1 MTAPERAPLGAA
13 LALLLSVVSLSGTIS
28 PVLMAATVA
37 LLSLLIGLAWP
48 SLLELPSPGGTRLVV
63 AGTGILGALIT
74 VLAPERFTPIS
85 GVVMVCAAGVFASF
99 VHQML
104 RAERREL
111 TESLTGTVAGV
122 FVVGIAAC
130 WVIAQTGATA
140 AGAGM
145 LVTAISA
152 GLAGTLLLN
161 STPLPTTLR
170 FLLSTL
176 VGTAVSA
183 VLAVTL
189 AGVSP
194 LLAVGAGLVT
204 AIGAS
209 SAHLLVGSSLVA
221 KEPIPSLAVA
231 AVPVATVGVV
241 AHLIVLLLV

>member
-13 LALLLSVVSLSGTIS
+13 LALLLSVVSLTGTIS
-28 PVLMAATVA
+28 PALMAATVA
-37 LLSLLIGLAWP
+37 LLSLLIALAWP
-48 SLLELPSPGGTRLVV
+48 TLLELPSPGGTRIVV
-63 AGTGILGALIT
+63 AGTGIVGALVT
-74 VLAPERFTPIS
+74 VLAPDRLTPVS

-161 STPLPTTLR
+161 ATPLPTILR
-170 FLLSTL
+170 FLLSAL
-176 VGTAVSA
+176 VGTAVTA
-183 VLAVTL
+183 VLAVIL
-189 AGVSP
+189 AGIAP
-194 LLAVGAGLVT
+194 LLAAGAGLVT

-209 SAHLLVGSSLVA
+209 CAHLLVGSSLVA
-221 KEPIPSLAVA
+221 KEPVASLAVA

-241 AHLIVLLLV
+241 AHLMVLLLA

>member
-1 MTAPERAPLGAA
+1 MNAPERAPLGAA
-13 LALLLSVVSLSGTIS
+13 LALLLSVVSLTGTLS
-28 PVLMAATVA
+28 PALMAATVA

-48 SLLELPSPGGTRLVV
+48 ALLELPSQCGTRLVV
-63 AGTGILGALIT
+63 AGTGILGALVT

-85 GVVMVCAAGVFASF
+85 GVVMVCATGVFASF

-130 WVIAQTGATA
+130 WVIAQTGAIT

-170 FLLSTL
+170 FVLSAF
-176 VGTAVSA
+176 VGTAVTA

-194 LLAVGAGLVT
+194 LLAAGAGLVT
-204 AIGAS
+204 SIGAS

-221 KEPIPSLAVA
+221 KEPVPSLAVA

-241 AHLIVLLLV
+241 AHLLVLLLV

>member
-13 LALLLSVVSLSGTIS
+13 LALLMSVVSLTGTIS
-28 PVLMAATVA
+28 PALMAATVA

-48 SLLELPSPGGTRLVV
+48 TLLELPSPGGTRLVV
-63 AGTGILGALIT
+63 AGTGILGALVT

-99 VHQML
+99 VHEML
-104 RAERREL
+104 RSERREL

-130 WVIAQTGATA
+130 WVIAQTGAVA
-140 AGAGM
+140 ADAGM

-161 STPLPTTLR
+161 TTPLPTAVR
-170 FLLSTL
+170 FLVSTL
-176 VGTAVSA
+176 VGTAVTA

-189 AGVSP
+189 AGIAP
-194 LLAVGAGLVT
+194 LFAVGAGLVT

-221 KEPIPSLAVA
+221 KEPVPSLAVA

-241 AHLIVLLLV
+241 AHLLVLLLA

>member
-1 MTAPERAPLGAA
+1 MNAPERAPLGAA
-13 LALLLSVVSLSGTIS
+13 LALLLSVVSLTGTLS
-28 PVLMAATVA
+28 PALMAATVA

-48 SLLELPSPGGTRLVV
+48 ALLELPSQRGTRLVV
-63 AGTGILGALIT
+63 AGTGILGALVT

-85 GVVMVCAAGVFASF
+85 GVVMVCATGVFASF

-130 WVIAQTGATA
+130 WVIAQTGAIT

-170 FLLSTL
+170 FVLSAF
-176 VGTAVSA
+176 VGTAVTA

-194 LLAVGAGLVT
+194 LLAAGAGLVT
-204 AIGAS
+204 SIGAS

-221 KEPIPSLAVA
+221 KEPVPSLAVA

-241 AHLIVLLLV
+241 AHLLVLLLA

>member
-1 MTAPERAPLGAA
+1 MNAPERAPLGAA
-13 LALLLSVVSLSGTIS
+13 LALLLSVVSLTGTIS
-28 PVLMAATVA
+28 PALMAATVA

-48 SLLELPSPGGTRLVV
+48 ALLELPSPRGTRLVV
-63 AGTGILGALIT
+63 AGTGILGALVT

-85 GVVMVCAAGVFASF
+85 GVVMVCATGVFASF

-130 WVIAQTGATA
+130 WVIAQTGAIT

-170 FLLSTL
+170 FVVSAL
-176 VGTAVSA
+176 VGTAVTA

-194 LLAVGAGLVT
+194 LFAAGAGLVT
-204 AIGAS
+204 SIGAS

-221 KEPIPSLAVA
+221 KEPVPSLAVA

-241 AHLIVLLLV
+241 AHLLVLLLV